1 MGMSMYVYRI
11 RKKFLYSL
19 GITEEQIEE
28 FGGVLNSQEDVDGIP
43 YEITIDAER
52 EELEEFRKEG
62 WLLNKLESYKDISKI
77 LVKNK
82 YDYVIRIF
90 SLGDLKRL
98 LQDVKSKNIK
108 LHYETKEE
116 FNQDTISEER
126 QSIIESLEAI
136 IEAPHA
142 DKYYYTTGWY

>member
-28 FGGVLNSQEDVDGIP
+28 FGGVLSSEKDIDGIP

-82 YDYVIRIF
+82 YDYVIRFF
-90 SLGDLKRL
+90 SLDDLKRL
-98 LQDVKSKNIK
+98 LQDIKSKNIK
-108 LHYETKEE
+108 LHYETEEE

-136 IEAPHA
+136 IETPHA

>member
-43 YEITIDAER
+43 YEETIDAER

-108 LHYETKEE
+108 LRKS
-116 FNQDTISEER
+116 N
-126 QSIIESLEAI
+126 L
-136 IEAPHA
+136 
-142 DKYYYTTGWY
+142 KKV